1 MKKLNTFFIILTLIF
16 VSNSNAQT
24 QPDKKTTQN
33 YIEKIF
39 FETQDYEEKMNNGA
53 IFKVGSGEICGWRS
67 MEFGYYLKYCRIST
81 SDSWCS
87 YCIECRNI
95 SWEKMLS
102 IEDDDRGLLP
112 DSPVK
117 YLKIIF
123 VSNSIL
129 FEGYTKPSS
138 CNDQTYSYCGKEKS
152 TSWIYFPYRNEE
164 GVRERLV
171 KALNHLSK
179 LEKEEQAKND
189 PFGN

>member
-1 MKKLNTFFIILTLIF
+1 MKKLNTFFIVLTLIF
-16 VSNSNAQT
+16 VSISNAQT
-24 QPDKKTTQN
+24 QPDKKTTLN
-33 YIEKIF
+33 YINNIF
-39 FETQDYEEKMNNGA
+39 FDTQDYEEKMNNGA
-53 IFKVGSGEICGWRS
+53 VFKVGGGEICGWKDMR
-67 MEFGYYLKYCRIST
+67 FDYYLRYCRIST

-87 YCIECRNI
+87 YCTEYRNI

-102 IEDDDRGLLP
+102 IEDSDSDLLP

-123 VSNSIL
+123 VPNSIL

-138 CNDQTYSYCGKEKS
+138 CNDQNYSYCGKEKS

>member
-1 MKKLNTFFIILTLIF
+1 MKTLNTFFLLLTFIL
-16 VSNSNAQT
+16 VSNSYAQT
-24 QPDKKTTQN
+24 QPDKETTYN
-33 YIEKIF
+33 YIKNIF
-39 FETQDYEEKMNNGA
+39 FETKDYEEKMNEGA
-53 IFKVGSGEICGWRS
+53 IFKVSGGDFCGWKY
-67 MEFGYYLKYCRIST
+67 MDFGFSYLKYCRIST

-87 YCIECRNI
+87 YCADYRNI
-95 SWEKMLS
+95 NWEKMLS
-102 IEDDDRGLLP
+102 IEDDRGPLP

-123 VSNSIL
+123 VPNSIL
-129 FEGYTKPSS
+129 FKGYNKTSS
-138 CNDQTYSYCGKEKS
+138 CNDENYSFCGKEKS